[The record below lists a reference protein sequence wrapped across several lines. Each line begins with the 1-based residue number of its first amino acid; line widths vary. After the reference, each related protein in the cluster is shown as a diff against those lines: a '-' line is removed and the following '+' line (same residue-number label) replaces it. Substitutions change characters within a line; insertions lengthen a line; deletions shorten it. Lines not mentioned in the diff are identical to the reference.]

1 MLCLVIL
8 YKYNFFEMNEMKM
21 KIFFF
26 LIYWKLQI
34 NQNLYIIL

>member
-8 YKYNFFEMNEMKM
+8 YKYNSFEMNEMKM